1 LLFRDEQWRTNE
13 TPSTLIFDENQ
24 QVIDKIKRGVI
35 FEYWQ
40 KTQPVM
46 NKSTP
51 SVLLI
56 VVLILTFPIWIGLL
70 GGAIGL
76 VAGFFGLVIG
86 LFAGGVGL
94 VAGIFGG
101 IVGGIASIFSWIFGW
116 HVEGDFHPFFFV
128 FNPFLLFAVAV
139 LIAIALRKRK
149 QTVR

>member
-1 LLFRDEQWRTNE
+1 
-13 TPSTLIFDENQ
+13 
-24 QVIDKIKRGVI
+24 
-35 FEYWQ
+35 
-40 KTQPVM
+40 M

-51 SVLLI
+51 SALLVI
-56 VVLILTFPIWIGLL
+56 VLILTFPIWIGLL

-94 VAGIFGG
+94 VAGVMGG

-116 HVEGDFHPFFFV
+116 HVEGDFHPVFFV
-128 FNPFLLFAVAV
+128 FNPFILFAVAL

-149 QTVR
+149 QTAK